1 MRVLAR
7 LLVYTWRYRNRLLL
21 AYLCLVA
28 ATLLSLAVPRL
39 IGWAIDTALTG
50 GSSTNLFALALLILG
65 ISALRGVLS
74 YGQSYLGESVSQ
86 RVAYDLRNA
95 FYDKLQRLSFA
106 FHDRQKTGDLMSTAT
121 ADVENSRNFVNLGLI
136 RAGQL
141 VIMVAGATTL
151 LLLMD
156 WRLALIGLS
165 AAPPASYLAVRMSGS
180 LRRMWL
186 DIQQR
191 TGHLITVL
199 QENLSGVRVVKAL
212 GAEEYEEARFARS
225 ADALSNKTYAT
236 VRLHAINSSLLTLMF
251 VGVSGLVLWYG
262 GQQVLAGQMTAG
274 QLTQFILYLTML
286 TMPVRMT
293 GWIVNTF
300 SRAVSSGERIFQV
313 LDTRSPVEER
323 PDARDMGRV
332 QGRVR
337 FENVSF
343 SYRDGAEALHGVEFE
358 AIPGQRIAFLGPP
371 GSGKTTVV
379 HLIPRFYDPIH
390 GRVTID
396 GADVRDMSLAS
407 LRRNVGIVFQDVF
420 LFSATL
426 RENIAYGVPGA
437 TRDQIEAA
445 AKAAQ
450 LHDFIMSLPQGYET
464 WIGERGVNLSGGQR
478 QRLAIARTL
487 LLDPPILVLDD
498 STSSVDPGTEA
509 LIQKALERVMQ
520 GRTTFI
526 IAHRLSSVEHADL
539 ILVMRDGQIVE
550 RGAHQELQRSGGF
563 YQQIYQLQLAPQL
576 NALAEELT
584 VREDDS

>member
-28 ATLLSLAVPRL
+28 STLLSLAVPRL

-50 GSSTNLFALALLILG
+50 GSSSSLFALALLVLG

-165 AAPPASYLAVRMSGS
+165 ALPPASYLAVRMSGS

-212 GAEEYEEARFARS
+212 GAEKYEEARFASS

-236 VRLHAINSSLLTLMF
+236 VRLHATNSSLLTLMF

-262 GQQVLAGQMTAG
+262 GQQVLAGHMTAG

-286 TMPVRMT
+286 TMPVRMI

-337 FENVSF
+337 FEGVSF

-358 AIPGQRIAFLGPP
+358 AMPGQRIAFLGPP

-437 TRDQIEAA
+437 TREQIEAA
-445 AKAAQ
+445 AKVAQ

-526 IAHRLSSVEHADL
+526 IAHRLSSVEQADL

-550 RGAHQELQRSGGF
+550 RGAHRELQRSGGF
-563 YQQIYQLQLAPQL
+563 YQRIYQLQLAPQL
-576 NALAEELT
+576 NVLAEELT
-584 VREDDS
+584 VREGDS

>member
-1 MRVLAR
+1 
-7 LLVYTWRYRNRLLL
+7 
-21 AYLCLVA
+21 
-28 ATLLSLAVPRL
+28 
-39 IGWAIDTALTG
+39 
-50 GSSTNLFALALLILG
+50 
-65 ISALRGVLS
+65 
-74 YGQSYLGESVSQ
+74 LGESVSQ

-106 FHDRQKTGDLMSTAT
+106 FHDQQKTGDLMSTAT

-141 VIMVAGATTL
+141 VIMVVGATTL

-212 GAEEYEEARFARS
+212 GAEEYEEARFASS

-236 VRLHAINSSLLTLMF
+236 VRLHATNSSLLTLMF

-262 GQQVLAGQMTAG
+262 GQQVLAGHMTAG

-337 FENVSF
+337 FEGVSF
-343 SYRDGAEALHGVEFE
+343 SYRDGAEALHSVEFE
-358 AIPGQRIAFLGPP
+358 AMPGQRIAFLGPP

-379 HLIPRFYDPIH
+379 HLIPRFYDSIH

-437 TRDQIEAA
+437 SREQIEAA

-550 RGAHQELQRSGGF
+550 RGAHRELQRSGGF
-563 YQQIYQLQLAPQL
+563 YQRIYQLQLAPQL
-576 NALAEELT
+576 KVLAEEMT
-584 VREDDS
+584 VREGDS